1 VNHSQREM
9 PKTAVNLEKA
19 GLPVSAPYSQYLL
32 TDFMNE
38 QGAFPADSDKAE
50 SVDRKILTLIT
61 N

>member
-1 VNHSQREM
+1 VYKRQ
-9 PKTAVNLEKA
+9 AVNIEKA

-38 QGAFPADSDKAE
+38 QGAFSPDADKAE
-50 SVDRKILTLIT
+50 PADRRIVTLIF